1 MRYTNERIA
10 LLQRQR
16 ELRQMRWTAQYES
29 EKRRI
34 DLELTR
40 IENAL
45 VDVSAGVH
53 SINN

>member
-16 ELRQMRWTAQYES
+16 ELRQMLWTAQSES
-29 EKRRI
+29 DEHRI

-45 VDVSAGVH
+45 DDVSAGVH
-53 SINN
+53 SFNN

>member
-16 ELRQMRWTAQYES
+16 ELRQMLWTAQSES
-29 EKRRI
+29 DKHRI
-34 DLELTR
+34 ELELSR

-53 SINN
+53 SFNN